1 MPRESGTLVPT
12 TPLGRLPTCPDG
24 AMPRRRLLKISLA
37 LGAVALAGPVQ
48 RAFGQDA
55 PIPGPPRR
63 QPTPDQILGPFY
75 PVRKPAD
82 GGADLARLQG
92 RTGQAQGQII
102 YIMGRVLTM
111 KGEPVPDA
119 RLEIWQANHFGRY
132 THPSDRNP
140 AALDPNFEGYAR
152 VVTDREGRY
161 RVRTVKPG
169 AYPVGGDWVRPP
181 HVHFDVQGHINR
193 VVTQMYFSDEETLNG
208 RDRLLQSSWAKE
220 SLIAPVMPP
229 SGAEEPDAR
238 LALWDIVL
246 IQG

>member
-1 MPRESGTLVPT
+1 MPRDIEILIPT
-12 TPLGRLPTCPDG
+12 APLGRLPTCPEG
-24 AMPRRRLLKISLA
+24 AMPRRRLLKMSLA
-37 LGAVALAGPVQ
+37 LGAVALAVPMQ
-48 RAFGQDA
+48 RAFAQDA
-55 PIPGPPRR
+55 PVPAPPRR
-63 QPTPDQILGPFY
+63 RPTPDQILGPFY
-75 PVRKPAD
+75 PVRKPVD
-82 GGADLARLQG
+82 GGADLAHLQG
-92 RTGQAQGQII
+92 RAGQAQGRIV
-102 YIMGRVLTM
+102 YVMGRVLNLR
-111 KGEPVPDA
+111 GEPVPGA

-140 AALDPNFEGYAR
+140 AQLDPNFDGYGT
-152 VVTDREGRY
+152 VVSDDEGRY

-208 RDRLLQSSWAKE
+208 KDRLLQSSWAKE
-220 SLIAPVMPP
+220 SLIAQVVPP
-229 SGAEEPDAR
+229 SAAEEPDAR